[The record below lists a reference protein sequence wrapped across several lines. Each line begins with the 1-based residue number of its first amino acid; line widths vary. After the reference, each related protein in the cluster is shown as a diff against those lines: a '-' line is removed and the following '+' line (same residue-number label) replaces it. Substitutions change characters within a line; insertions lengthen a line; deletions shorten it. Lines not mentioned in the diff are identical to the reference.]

1 MCTGTLKKGDGGVQ
15 LACLSGALCLSS
27 ASH

>member
-1 MCTGTLKKGDGGVQ
+1 MCTGTLKKGDGGVL
-15 LACLSGALCLSS
+15 LACLSGALGLFA